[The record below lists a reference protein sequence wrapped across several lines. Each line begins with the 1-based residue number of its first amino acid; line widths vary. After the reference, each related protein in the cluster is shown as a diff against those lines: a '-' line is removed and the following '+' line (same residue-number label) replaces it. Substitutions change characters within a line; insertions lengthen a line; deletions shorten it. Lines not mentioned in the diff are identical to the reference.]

1 MNDRFLE
8 VFKELE
14 IELRSL
20 GQSVLDYENLL
31 LDDSSDKEKLKICR
45 ISRNYLSH
53 QDMKFITCSKE
64 MIDFIENLALTM
76 HRKSHIVANE
86 LIRQKTVKSNEYLK
100 NILPLLVKCEVPV
113 EDTNGQ
119 IICLINSNEYIKM
132 LNKGIK
138 RLDLP
143 KRLPK
148 LNYVS
153 KDTKIDNLDTGIYV
167 VTSNGQINGKYIGLC
182 II

>member
-1 MNDRFLE
+1 MNDKFLE
-8 VFKELE
+8 AFKELE

-20 GQSVLDYENLL
+20 GQSVLDYENSLP
-31 LDDSSDKEKLKICR
+31 DGNSDKEKLKICR

-64 MIDFIENLALTM
+64 MIDFIENLTLTIR
-76 HRKSHIVANE
+76 RKSHIVANE
-86 LIRQKTVKSNEYLK
+86 LTRQKTVKSTEYLK

-113 EDTNGQ
+113 EDANGQ
-119 IICLINSNEYIKM
+119 IIYLINSNDYIKL

-138 RLDLP
+138 KLELP

-153 KDTKIDNLDTGIYV
+153 KDTKIDNLTTGIYV
-167 VTSNGQINGKYIGLC
+167 VTSNGAINGKYIGLC